1 MCTFKTLLIMVFAYS
16 QEIATITIP
25 AMYAWISVILYC
37 SCGSSCCQRRCHW
50 SIRSLGA
57 TTAAPKNDPA
67 RGLWTAEAISSKPWW
82 RTPCGNRNGR
92 KNILPGR
99 KNHLKFGM
107 IGFLNRQIMVGQL
120 PEKSQLEEKDL
131 GSSIDKG
138 VERKDLDSDHH
149 DDFAE
154 RVPIGW
160 FGSLLWRCSISPPG
174 MYYVPATRAVF
185 FPEKRADIRS
195 ALVVSCCVGSHVYSM
210 FGSVYFCGFIDL
222 RCYCY
227 EAQIVTSR

>member
-1 MCTFKTLLIMVFAYS
+1 
-16 QEIATITIP
+16 
-25 AMYAWISVILYC
+25 
-37 SCGSSCCQRRCHW
+37 
-50 SIRSLGA
+50 
-57 TTAAPKNDPA
+57 
-67 RGLWTAEAISSKPWW
+67 
-82 RTPCGNRNGR
+82 
-92 KNILPGR
+92 
-99 KNHLKFGM
+99 
-107 IGFLNRQIMVGQL
+107 MVGQL